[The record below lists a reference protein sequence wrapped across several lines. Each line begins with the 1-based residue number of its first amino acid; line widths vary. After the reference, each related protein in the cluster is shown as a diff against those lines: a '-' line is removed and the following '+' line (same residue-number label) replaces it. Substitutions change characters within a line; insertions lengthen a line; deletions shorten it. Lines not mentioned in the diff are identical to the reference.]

1 LTCNSRELLGRIV
14 GLRFAGGA
22 AIAALVFAAG
32 TSAALS
38 APIQTSTWR
47 VVTSKSASGKHP
59 ALSISAII
67 SRPQGI
73 GVRLTSPSRVAGA
86 VYWDCI
92 NGLQAEQGHF
102 GVLNGFH
109 VVPHVRGEGR
119 CQILV
124 VAHGLRPIAVTIF
137 KNV

>member
-1 LTCNSRELLGRIV
+1 LTCNYREFLGRIV
-14 GLRFAGGA
+14 GLKFAGGA

-32 TSAALS
+32 TTAALS
-38 APIQTSTWR
+38 SPIQTSSWR
-47 VVTSKSASGKHP
+47 VVESKSASGKHP
-59 ALSISAII
+59 ALTISAII

-73 GVRLTSPSRVAGA
+73 GVRFTSPSRLAGA

-92 NGLQAEQGHF
+92 KGLQAEQGHF
-102 GVLNGFH
+102 GALNGFH
-109 VVPHVRGEGR
+109 VVPHVRGEGS

-124 VAHGLRPIAVTIF
+124 TAHGPRPITVTIF